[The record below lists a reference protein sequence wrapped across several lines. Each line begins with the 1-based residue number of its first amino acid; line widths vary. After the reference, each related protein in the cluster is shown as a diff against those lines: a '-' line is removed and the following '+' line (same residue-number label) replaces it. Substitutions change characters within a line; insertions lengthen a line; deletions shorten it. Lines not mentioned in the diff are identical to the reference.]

1 MANFLSLLKVQF
13 ISLLST
19 NKLLKKFGKKNATLI
34 LTGFGVLAFALIF
47 GLGYFY
53 SWTILMVSNPVEYLP
68 SMLSLAVFV
77 CLIFSFATTGLS
89 LYAYKDYELL
99 SSMPIKTHHVVLSK
113 LVVTYLLDLI
123 FTIIILASAT
133 LCFFVEGGIAI
144 FDAGLISGS
153 VFLYLL
159 KLFAMAIFSP
169 AFSMVVSIV
178 VGFVLS
184 LISSR
189 FNKRALVQTILMLIL
204 AAGIVSVSFLN
215 PEAMMG
221 QTALFNKVFFL
232 SKMVV
237 KGTTDILYALLFI
250 GIMVLSFAV
259 VVTVICLT
267 YKRMHALL
275 KAYKKSS
282 GFKLE
287 GYYAPQGQFKVLV
300 KKEIKTLLSIPMYAA
315 NTLMGSVMAIV
326 LVIAIMFLPNT
337 EIGKTMFE
345 QAPEL
350 QQMMSQ
356 SMPALINVI
365 VAFSLSISPISA
377 VSIAVEGKYF
387 YLMKTWPISTKQ
399 FVKAKLSLNY
409 IFAVIPAVIIAIV
422 SIFIADGVS
431 WIIILESALCIVL
444 YPLVSGNIGMLA
456 NLFIPNLK
464 WENINQAVKQ
474 SPSLLISVF
483 YGMGVSALVGL
494 ALFSLKWELE
504 LIFLLIL
511 SVLVVLFITTQILIY
526 KYCDKLIRTR
536 T

>member
-1 MANFLSLLKVQF
+1 MGNFLSLLKIQF
-13 ISLLST
+13 ISFFKA
-19 NKLLKKFGKKNATLI
+19 NKLLKKFGKKNAALI

-68 SMLSLAVFV
+68 SMLSLAVV
-77 CLIFSFATTGLS
+77 VSLVFSFAATGLS

-99 SSMPIKTHHVVLSK
+99 SSMPIKTRHIVLSK
-113 LVVTYLLDLI
+113 LAVTYLIDLI
-123 FTIIILASAT
+123 FTIIILASAI
-133 LCFFVEGGIAI
+133 LCFFVEGGIAV

-153 VFLYLL
+153 AFAYIL
-159 KLFAMAIFSP
+159 KLFVMAIFSP
-169 AFSMVVSIV
+169 AFSMVISIV
-178 VGFVLS
+178 IGFVLS

-204 AAGIVSVSFLN
+204 GAGIVGTSILN

-221 QTALFNKVFFL
+221 QASLYNKIFFL
-232 SKMVV
+232 SSMVV
-237 KGTTDILYALLFI
+237 KGATDILYMLLFV
-250 GIMVLSFAV
+250 GIMVVSFAV

-287 GYYAPQGQFKVLV
+287 KYVSQGQFKVLV

-350 QQMMSQ
+350 QQMMAQ

-511 SVLVVLFITTQILIY
+511 SVLVVLFITIQILIY

>member
-1 MANFLSLLKVQF
+1 MANFLSLLKIQF

-77 CLIFSFATTGLS
+77 SLIFSFATTGLS

-99 SSMPIKTHHVVLSK
+99 SSMPIKTHHIVLSK

-184 LISSR
+184 LISSK
-189 FNKRALVQTILMLIL
+189 FNKRALVQTILMLVL

-267 YKRMHALL
+267 YNKMHAIL

-282 GFKLE
+282 GFKFE
-287 GYYAPQGQFKVLV
+287 KYVSQGQFKVLV

-494 ALFSLKWELE
+494 ALFSLKWKLE